1 MSTTNIQDACNQR
14 KFNLLNNIPLVRNEK
29 KSPYEDGRFTKA
41 QLDMRR
47 KVEV

>member
-29 KSPYEDGRFTKA
+29 KVLTKMA
-41 QLDMRR
+41 DLQ
-47 KVEV
+47 KHN